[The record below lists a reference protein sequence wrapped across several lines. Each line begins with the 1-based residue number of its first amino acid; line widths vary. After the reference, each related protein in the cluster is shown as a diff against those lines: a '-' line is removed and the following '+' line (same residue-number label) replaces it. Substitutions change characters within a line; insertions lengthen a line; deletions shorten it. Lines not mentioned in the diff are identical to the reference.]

1 MENTARAAQ
10 ITAVL
15 IVATALMA
23 AGETRKEYRYPVG
36 ARATVSITNP
46 YGPISVKPSA
56 GNEVV
61 VTAIIHSP
69 DKVEVDQSQSGDR
82 VDVVSHLLP
91 GADSQSGRVDYEIQV
106 PSDANIALHSSTG
119 PLRAEKL
126 QGDVD
131 MEGTTAVVDVR
142 DLNNAHVHVRTME
155 GPVTLTNVRDAHV
168 DITSVSG
175 QVILTDVTGRFV
187 QVNSTSG
194 AIRYDG
200 DFGTGG
206 DYMLRSHSGDIDA
219 VAPAYVSVDVVA
231 RSITGQ
237 VVNDFPLQPKHTPF
251 TIKVGTAFAG
261 TMGKAASSVRL
272 LSFSGKIHF
281 RKR

>member
-46 YGPISVKPSA
+46 YGPISVKPAA

>member
-1 MENTARAAQ
+1 MENRLRAAQ
-10 ITAVL
+10 ITSVL
-15 IVATALMA
+15 IIAAALVAVA
-23 AGETRKEYRYPVG
+23 ETRKEYHFPVG
-36 ARATVSITNP
+36 ARASVSVTNP
-46 YGPISVKPSA
+46 YGPISVKPTT

-61 VTAIIHSP
+61 VTAITHS

-82 VDVVSHLLP
+82 VNILSHLLA

-106 PSDANIALHSSTG
+106 PSDANITLHSSTG
-119 PLRAEKL
+119 PMRAEKL
-126 QGDVD
+126 EGDVNL
-131 MEGTTAVVDVR
+131 EGTTAVVEVR

-175 QVILTDVTGRFV
+175 PVVLTDVTGRFV

-206 DYMLRSHSGDIDA
+206 EYLLTSHSGDIDA
-219 VAPAYVSVDVVA
+219 VAPGYVSVDVTA
-231 RSITGQ
+231 RSVTGQ
-237 VVNDFPLQPKHTPF
+237 VENDFPLQPKHTPF
-251 TIKVGTAFAG
+251 TIKVGSAFAG
-261 TMGKAASSVRL
+261 TMGKAASSVKL

-281 RKR
+281 RRR